1 MSTFN
6 PGGPMLTE
14 AEVDYA
20 DRSQG
25 TGTMGQRGTLKK
37 TGEGNRSGHAAQLE
51 GSWQRRMEQ
60 GRAWWA
66 VRAAIS
72 VGSG

>member
-51 GSWQRRMEQ
+51 GSWQ
-60 GRAWWA
+60 
-66 VRAAIS
+66 
-72 VGSG
+72 